1 MALRAPVPQIERPA
15 IADDVE
21 RGLTAT
27 PKSLPPRLFY
37 DARGSELF
45 EQITRL
51 PEYYLTRTER
61 AIFEQ
66 YADEMIAAAGPGL
79 SIVELGAGTAEK
91 TEILLRAALK
101 RQFSLTYYPVDVAA
115 SALAIAHDR
124 LAHALPRLRVQPIVA
139 DYTQGLA
146 ELEKIP
152 GRKLVLNIGSSIGNF
167 DLREATMILRHIA
180 NAMAGG
186 DSLLLGTDLV
196 KRAST
201 LHAAY
206 NDSAGV
212 TAAFNLN
219 LLERIN
225 RELGADFD
233 LRRFRHEA
241 VWNPAASR
249 IEMYLISLAEQ
260 TVHIAALDLDI
271 NFREGERIHT
281 ENSHKFTPHM
291 VEHLLNDAG
300 VQLHRSWCDRDNLF
314 AVHLARR
321 NASSGRTLSAKTEI
335 F

>member
-1 MALRAPVPQIERPA
+1 MALRATIPLVERPA

-27 PKSLPPRLFY
+27 SKSLPARLFY

-66 YADEMIAAAGPGL
+66 YADAMIAAAGSGL
-79 SIVELGAGTAEK
+79 AIVELGAGTAEK

-101 RQFSLTYYPVDVAA
+101 RQFSLTYFPVDVSSAA
-115 SALAIAHDR
+115 LDIADER
-124 LAHALPRLRVQPIVA
+124 LAQALPRLRVEPIVA
-139 DYTQGLA
+139 DYTQGLT
-146 ELEKIP
+146 ELRRIS
-152 GRKLVLNIGSSIGNF
+152 GRKLVLSIGSSIGNF
-167 DLREATMILRHIA
+167 DLREAAAILRRIA
-180 NAMAGG
+180 SGLAEG
-186 DSLLLGTDLV
+186 DALLLGTDLV
-196 KRAST
+196 KRASV

-206 NDSAGV
+206 NDAAGA
-212 TAAFNLN
+212 TAEFNLN

-249 IEMYLISLAEQ
+249 IEMYLVSLRDQRVRIPAIGKTIQ
-260 TVHIAALDLDI
+260 
-271 NFREGERIHT
+271 FREGERIHT
-281 ENSHKFTPHM
+281 ENSYKFTREM
-291 VEHLLNDAG
+291 ARQLLDDAG
-300 VQLHRSWCDRDNLF
+300 FQLQRSWCDRGQLF

-321 NASSGRTLSAKTEI
+321 NTSPSAKTQI
-335 F
+335 L